1 MSHKTY
7 SVVGKRLPMLEGPGK
22 ATGRATYTHD
32 VGLAGMLHA
41 KILRSPHPHA
51 KVLHVDL
58 APAKRLAGVRAAVSG
73 KDFPDAIWGTRLE
86 DRPVYAVDRV
96 RFVGEPVAGV
106 AAVDEDAALE
116 ALSLIRVEYEEL
128 PAVFDIEEAMAP
140 DAPLLH
146 PDLGEYEYQRN
157 IFNPV
162 PGTNLCNHFEFSRG
176 DV

>member
-1 MSHKTY
+1 MAAY
-7 SVVGKRLPMLEGPGK
+7 GP
-22 ATGRATYTHD
+22 D
-32 VGLAGMLHA
+32 VTAPRMLHA

-106 AAVDEDAALE
+106 AAVDE
-116 ALSLIRVEYEEL
+116 
-128 PAVFDIEEAMAP
+128 
-140 DAPLLH
+140 
-146 PDLGEYEYQRN
+146 
-157 IFNPV
+157 
-162 PGTNLCNHFEFSRG
+162 
-176 DV
+176 